1 MKNELDEKQLRTRQ
15 YWYVDGTYEFNMAG
29 ISILLTFYFLAL
41 AKFEGTKLGSLL
53 SVVMILVFFGGMY
66 LMNWLIRQ
74 LKSRVTFPRTG
85 FVSYRREKGKKR
97 LARVIV
103 IGMVAATLSALISF
117 LIIRSTAGFIVYT
130 SREYSLNWLPG
141 FTGVMMAIAASIF
154 GVRMRIL
161 RFYGIAALSVVIGAV
176 TMFLPADMNTGMALY
191 YGIMGVA
198 LLVIGGF
205 VLSTYLRSTTPPG
218 ENDHE

>member
-41 AKFEGTKLGSLL
+41 AKFEGTKFGAFL
-53 SVVMILVFFGGMY
+53 SVIMVLVFLGGIFGV
-66 LMNWLIRQ
+66 NWLIRQ
-74 LKSRVTFPRTG
+74 LKNRVTFPRTG
-85 FVSYRREKGKKR
+85 YVSYKRAQGKQR

-103 IGMVAATLSALISF
+103 VGLFAGALSALISF
-117 LIIRSTAGFIVYT
+117 LIIRSSAAFIVYT

-191 YGIMGVA
+191 YGIMGVI

-205 VLSTYLRSTTPPG
+205 VLSTYLRSSTPPG
-218 ENDHE
+218 EDDHE